1 MVALAEGG
9 TARGALVSEERKK
22 RGEKRGVAKSLIV
35 LLPEIFFCGSFLPP
49 LFSFRFWSV
58 CFSFLGLFAEKAE
71 RSGA

>member
-9 TARGALVSEERKK
+9 TARGALVSED
-22 RGEKRGVAKSLIV
+22 
-35 LLPEIFFCGSFLPP
+35 FLPP

-58 CFSFLGLFAEKAE
+58 CFSFLELFAEKAE